1 MRAKKDAHSEGKVPR
16 EMGAGRGRV
25 DGKARE
31 NHTVAKKGEWTKP
44 QGSGVNNALIVPKRL
59 DFPRGGP
66 GGRRGAAGERAAAN
80 LWLFKRA
87 PVGRVAR

>member
-44 QGSGVNNALIVPKRL
+44 QGSGVNNALIVPNRL
-59 DFPRGGP
+59 DFPGGGAGRTPGRGGRTCGGKPLAFQAGP
-66 GGRRGAAGERAAAN
+66 GR
-80 LWLFKRA
+80 
-87 PVGRVAR
+87 

>member
-25 DGKARE
+25 DGKAGE
-31 NHTVAKKGEWTKP
+31 NHTVAREREWTKP

-66 GGRRGAAGERAAAN
+66 GGRWGAAGERAAAN

>member
-1 MRAKKDAHSEGKVPR
+1 MRAKKDAHSGGKVPR

-25 DGKARE
+25 DGKAGE
-31 NHTVAKKGEWTKP
+31 NHTVAREREWTKP

-66 GGRRGAAGERAAAN
+66 GGRWGAAGAASVRPTN
-80 LWLFKRA
+80 TRS
-87 PVGRVAR
+87 GRELSPPRL